1 MHSQVQQNKDTMSM
15 EFPNKVDKLEGEN
28 GAEDTGNGGGQTGAN
43 KKQKSIPL
51 ELTAY
56 GTTPSGK
63 PRLFVCQI
71 CTRAFARLEHLRRHE
86 RSHTKEKPFSCGVC
100 QRKFSRRDLLLRH
113 AQKLHAGCAD
123 AITRLRRKSIKRSG
137 SMGDALDMDD
147 DMVSMTPAKD
157 TRSPGSTNPSS
168 GHPSQSPLS
177 HPPSGSHNDFDLV
190 LFNLNLFNH
199 KASPMSKSASSSG
212 AKDGPT
218 GTSLHKQMFDRRKID
233 KTRGAS
239 FSAQSGGNY
248 AMGLAEFND
257 LYPGTDHV
265 EFSTPQLYPTGTP
278 DDHAWLNNLSTIPGM
293 NDNNNGNN
301 NHNNNNNNS
310 TNGTHSNGAH
320 NGANNGANLNGAKGN
335 PKLPRHSSI
344 TSMSLDHNDV
354 PASVSHQGS
363 FSGQLPALRSDSL
376 ASTSSYNTFDSLNGL
391 QYMMPSATVSNNEI
405 TPSTSTNTNNHINNP
420 HNEEYGYSFYDIPES
435 MMASSGNH
443 FKLAN
448 HLTPIKQED
457 DDEIT
462 MTSMNH
468 ENNTNH
474 TNANGLK
481 RNPSLTEDNINNNN
495 NNNNNNHNANNNNP
509 QTGSQNFDLNFLND
523 IGELTNEFDVNAK
536 FMPNGYSFYGDNNS
550 VSSSGM
556 ETNSP
561 QMISPSVSQSQYQ
574 SETSLPQPNPH
585 LIHQQSLTDH
595 NYLNQSHLMNIEQA
609 GSKRRNSFKPGNY
622 SKNKLFTNNV
632 RYMINKSLSKYP
644 INGIMTPT
652 IPSNEKLEFY
662 TNNFVNIFLSHFP
675 FIHISKLN
683 EYEIMSMTSNEE
695 LSNESA
701 RVCLPLLTATIGA
714 LLANNKNDSEH
725 LYEASRRTIHIY
737 LESRKNSVN
746 EAASNSAL
754 NSTPQSTN
762 PLWLIQSLTL
772 SVIYGLFSD
781 NENNVYIVIRQL
793 NALNSLV
800 KTSIKS
806 NRTVL
811 FSINGEDEDIYNK
824 MNEIKSNDF
833 LQNDSLFSTTSFNV
847 NDEIKFKNIINI
859 QSQIRIVFMIYR
871 LTNFLLMMYNV
882 PLTLSINDLGLLEAP
897 TRKDEF
903 LWSFKNYQSFQEY
916 NQNNHTN
923 KTLNDY
929 LNPNGNKMVFS
940 DILYQITKTD
950 VHTGLDDVL
959 SDKLNNLSQF
969 GFVSI
974 VNGIYESK
982 QYPELQ
988 NMDVFS
994 VLDNLTS
1001 YIGSPSFSFPIAND
1015 NINGNQT
1022 IGDSFHYKSTNDFE
1036 KQKLD
1041 YALLVNFVK
1050 ITSLIDFKYV
1060 KEQSWLRNFDEL
1072 TSNFNS
1078 FLSTIHEISDYDYLR
1093 IVDCCIIITK
1103 LVLFKTES
1111 NNSNS
1116 SAFDTHMDLKF
1127 MHDPASNGNLIT
1139 EYEST
1144 STVFEKL
1151 IDIKVY
1157 EDEFNISKNSIHL
1170 QMLFHVFSILSIFS
1184 IHLIRKNN
1192 DSQTDNSLRSE
1203 LNQRFNAV
1211 LMILGKI
1218 ESFLKNKYQNLKLE
1232 NQFTNLYLYSN
1243 GNNGELGSLN
1253 GNNLSNEYNYSL
1265 EKTLYI
1271 LKIGELILGFIYD
1284 TNIKVCIFKKLSG
1297 SLSQIRKFLIDNE
1310 SKILS

>member
-1 MHSQVQQNKDTMSM
+1 MHSQVQQNKGLVSM
-15 EFPNKVDKLEGEN
+15 EFPSKLDSIDGGHDGEN
-28 GAEDTGNGGGQTGAN
+28 AGNGGSQTGPN

-56 GTTPSGK
+56 GTTPLGK

-137 SMGDALDMDD
+137 SLGDATDIDD
-147 DMVSMTPAKD
+147 DVTARTPAAD
-157 TRSPGSTNPSS
+157 TRSPGSTTNPSS
-168 GHPSQSPLS
+168 GKQSQSPLGHQQS
-177 HPPSGSHNDFDLV
+177 AGQNDFDLV
-190 LFNLNLFNH
+190 LFNLNLFNN
-199 KASPMSKSASSSG
+199 KATPISKSVSHGGLKEGSTGSS
-212 AKDGPT
+212 
-218 GTSLHKQMFDRRKID
+218 LQKQMFDRRNID
-233 KTRGAS
+233 RHRGAS

-248 AMGLAEFND
+248 AMGLAELND

-265 EFSTPQLYPTGTP
+265 EFSTPQLYPTGTS
-278 DDHAWLNNLSTIPGM
+278 DEHAWLNNLSTIPGM
-293 NDNNNGNN
+293 NDNNTNN
-301 NHNNNNNNS
+301 NKGKQNGS
-310 TNGTHSNGAH
+310 TNNASVNGAR
-320 NGANNGANLNGAKGN
+320 
-335 PKLPRHSSI
+335 LPRHSSI
-344 TSMSLDHNDV
+344 SSMTLDHNEL
-354 PASVSHQGS
+354 PPNVSHHGS
-363 FSGQLPALRSDSL
+363 FSGNLPTNLSSNLRSDSL
-376 ASTSSYNTFDSLNGL
+376 ASTTSYNTFDSLNGML
-391 QYMMPSATVSNNEI
+391 YLMPSATVTNNDM
-405 TPSTSTNTNNHINNP
+405 TPSTSTNNNQANHHN
-420 HNEEYGYSFYDIPES
+420 NEEYGYSFYDIPES
-435 MMASSGNH
+435 MIASSGNH
-443 FKLAN
+443 FKLGN
-448 HLTPIKQED
+448 HLAPIKQED
-457 DDEIT
+457 DEI
-462 MTSMNH
+462 SMNNDNDIGH
-468 ENNTNH
+468 S
-474 TNANGLK
+474 NGNDQG
-481 RNPSLTEDNINNNN
+481 RLTEDNVNNKNN
-495 NNNNNNHNANNNNP
+495 TNRNNNNHLNHN
-509 QTGSQNFDLNFLND
+509 QNFDLNFLND
-523 IGELTNEFDVNAK
+523 IGELTNEYDVNAK

-556 ETNSP
+556 ENNSP
-561 QMISPSVSQSQYQ
+561 RIVSPPVSQSQFH
-574 SETSLPQPNPH
+574 SETSLPPQTH
-585 LIHQQSLTDH
+585 QIHQHQLQDQD
-595 NYLNQSHLMNIEQA
+595 YLNHPHLMNVDQTN
-609 GSKRRNSFKPGNY
+609 GKGRNSFKPGNY
-622 SKNKLFTNNV
+622 SKNKLFTNNI

-683 EYEIMSMTSNEE
+683 EYEIMSMTSNEDM
-695 LSNESA
+695 SNESA

-714 LLANNKNDSEH
+714 LFANNKNDSEH

-746 EAASNSAL
+746 EVASPNDRHP
-754 NSTPQSTN
+754 TPQSTN

-824 MNEIKSNDF
+824 MNEIQANDF
-833 LQNDSLFSTTSFNV
+833 LQNNSLFSTTTFNI
-847 NDEIKFKNIINI
+847 NDEIKFKNCINI

-882 PLTLSINDLGLLEAP
+882 PLTLSINDLGLLETP
-897 TRKDEF
+897 SRNDEF
-903 LWSFKNYQSFQEY
+903 LWNFKNYQAFQEY
-916 NQNNHTN
+916 NQINRTN

-929 LNPNGNKMVFS
+929 LDTLSGKKS
-940 DILYQITKTD
+940 SYKDILSQLSKASNMNHGD
-950 VHTGLDDVL
+950 L
-959 SDKLNNLSQF
+959 SDKLSNLSQF

-974 VNGIYESK
+974 VNGIYEIK

-988 NMDVFS
+988 GMDVFV

-1001 YIGSPSFSFPIAND
+1001 YIVSHNLNIPTVNES
-1015 NINGNQT
+1015 INGSQNVV
-1022 IGDSFHYKSTNDFE
+1022 DAFHSKSADDFE

-1041 YALLVNFVK
+1041 YALLVNFIK
-1050 ITSLIDFKYV
+1050 ISSLIDFKFV

-1078 FLSTIHEISDYDYLR
+1078 FLSTIEEINDYDYLR
-1093 IVDCCIIITK
+1093 ITDCCIIIIK
-1103 LVLFKTES
+1103 LVLFKTNQDDS
-1111 NNSNS
+1111 NKGG
-1116 SAFDTHMDLKF
+1116 FDTQMDLKF
-1127 MHDPASNGNLIT
+1127 MHDPTNKRIIR
-1139 EYEST
+1139 EYDST
-1144 STVFEKL
+1144 SSFFEKL
-1151 IDIKVY
+1151 VNINASD
-1157 EDEFNISKNSIHL
+1157 DEFDISKNSIHL
-1170 QMLFHVFSILSIFS
+1170 QMLFHVFTILSIFS
-1184 IHLIRKNN
+1184 IHMIRR
-1192 DSQTDNSLRSE
+1192 QNSSHIDENMRSE
-1203 LNQRFNAV
+1203 LNNRFNTV
-1211 LMILGKI
+1211 FIVLGKI
-1218 ESFLKNKYQNLKLE
+1218 ENFLKNKYQNLKLE

-1243 GNNGELGSLN
+1243 NRNSGDSFGGNNFP
-1253 GNNLSNEYNYSL
+1253 NEMNYSL

-1284 TNIKVCIFKKLSG
+1284 MNIKVCIFKKLSG

-1310 SKILS
+1310 SKVLS

>member
-1 MHSQVQQNKDTMSM
+1 MHSQVQQNNATLSM
-15 EFPNKVDKLEGEN
+15 EFSNKIDKLEGDS
-28 GAEDTGNGGGQTGAN
+28 GAEGTGNGGGQAGAN

-137 SMGDALDMDD
+137 SVGDDMDD
-147 DMVSMTPAKD
+147 DMVSGTPGPVKD
-157 TRSPGSTNPSS
+157 AGSPGSTNPSS
-168 GHPSQSPLS
+168 GHPSQSPLA
-177 HPPSGSHNDFDLV
+177 HQPSGSHGDFDLV

-199 KASPMSKSASSSG
+199 KGSLMSKSASNSG
-212 AKDGPT
+212 AKDGT
-218 GTSLHKQMFDRRKID
+218 TSSLQKQIFDRRKID
-233 KTRGAS
+233 KHRGAS

-248 AMGLAEFND
+248 AMGLAELND

-265 EFSTPQLYPTGTP
+265 EFSTPQLYPTGAP
-278 DDHAWLNNLSTIPGM
+278 DEHAWLNNLSTIPGM
-293 NDNNNGNN
+293 NDNNNNS
-301 NHNNNNNNS
+301 NS
-310 TNGTHSNGAH
+310 TNGTHANGTP
-320 NGANNGANLNGAKGN
+320 NGVHNGANLNGPKGTSR
-335 PKLPRHSSI
+335 LPRQSSI
-344 TSMSLDHNDV
+344 SSISLDHNEA

-363 FSGQLPALRSDSL
+363 FSGHLPTLRSDSL
-376 ASTSSYNTFDSLNGL
+376 ASTSSYNTYDSLNGL

-405 TPSTSTNTNNHINNP
+405 TPFNSANTNNHMNNQ

-435 MMASSGNH
+435 MMANSGNH
-443 FKLAN
+443 FKLSN

-457 DDEIT
+457 DEMT

-474 TNANGLK
+474 TNTNGFK
-481 RNPSLTEDNINNNN
+481 RNPSLSEDNVNNNN
-495 NNNNNNHNANNNNP
+495 NNNNNNNINENNNNH
-509 QTGSQNFDLNFLND
+509 QGGSQNFDLNFLND

-574 SETSLPQPNPH
+574 SETSLPQPQPH
-585 LIHQQSLTDH
+585 LIHQQPISDH
-595 NYLNQSHLMNIEQA
+595 NYLNQSHLMNFDHTK
-609 GSKRRNSFKPGNY
+609 KRRNSFKAGNY
-622 SKNKLFTNNV
+622 SKNKLFTNNI

-683 EYEIMSMTSNEE
+683 EYEIMSMTSNED

-746 EAASNSAL
+746 EATSNSGL
-754 NSTPQSTN
+754 SSTPQSTN

-833 LQNDSLFSTTSFNV
+833 LQNDSLFSTTSFNI

-859 QSQIRIVFMIYR
+859 QSQTRIVFMIYR

-929 LNPNGNKMVFS
+929 LNPNGNKMVFRE
-940 DILYQITKTD
+940 ILYQITKAD
-950 VHTGLDDVL
+950 VHNGLDDVL
-959 SDKLNNLSQF
+959 SEKLNNLSQF

-982 QYPELQ
+982 QYPDLQ
-988 NMDVFS
+988 NMDVFA

-1001 YIGSPSFSFPIAND
+1001 YIGSPNFTFPIANE
-1015 NINGNQT
+1015 NINGNQS
-1022 IGDSFHYKSTNDFE
+1022 ISESFHSKSTADFE

-1041 YALLVNFVK
+1041 FALLVNFVK
-1050 ITSLIDFKYV
+1050 VTSLIDFKYV

-1093 IVDCCIIITK
+1093 IVDCCIIIVK

-1127 MHDPASNGNLIT
+1127 MHDPTSNRSLIN

-1157 EDEFNISKNSIHL
+1157 DGEFDISKNSIHL
-1170 QMLFHVFSILSIFS
+1170 QMLFHVFSILSVFS

-1192 DSQTDNSLRSE
+1192 DNEINSTLKSE
-1203 LNQRFNAV
+1203 LNQRFNTV

-1218 ESFLKNKYQNLKLE
+1218 ENFLKNKYQNLKLE

-1243 GNNGELGSLN
+1243 GNNNGEFGPLH

-1271 LKIGELILGFIYD
+1271 LKIGELLLGFIYD

-1310 SKILS
+1310 SKVLS